1 MLRKSFIAFRLGK
14 LFVNSSAP
22 YKKSNHVPFWVHQHI
37 CWLKLR
43 QIYAGKV
50 RLSSNRHV
58 LADAAVYCWVVGATG
73 VWFGG
78 YPVCPLLYQQE
89 TFMLKA
95 KTATCW
101 FVSQL
106 SLFLQGS
113 EHSGSLLLCCRLRCD
128 DLVVFTH
135 FFAAMISTSTLAKLN
150 WANYVGLLK

>member
-1 MLRKSFIAFRLGK
+1 MLGKSDCLPTGMSWQMLQFIAGLMEPQASG
-14 LFVNSSAP
+14 L
-22 YKKSNHVPFWVHQHI
+22 
-37 CWLKLR
+37 
-43 QIYAGKV
+43 AGTQF
-50 RLSSNRHV
+50 
-58 LADAAVYCWVVGATG
+58 A
-73 VWFGG
+73 
-78 YPVCPLLYQQE
+78 PLLYQQE

-150 WANYVGLLK
+150 